1 MSVLLQG
8 SASGQR
14 PVAAQRS
21 TPRAHTTENESA
33 SRPLAPRTPHPARR
47 ARHCSCTARLC
58 AGECAAQR
66 VHMRNGEHRPACCV
80 EFKAYNSLYNITL
93 FSSRHITRW
102 VARRLPTVGFLVL
115 TGQGDTALA
124 FYTAVALPLCTSG
137 FDSCERA
144 QPPSVDPPRRA
155 RSDNYSPFAHTHL
168 TARSR
173 TRLLP
178 VSLRAQPFSGI
189 VRS

>member
-115 TGQGDTALA
+115 TGQGTRRSP
-124 FYTAVALPLCTSG
+124 FTRRWLCLS
-137 FDSCERA
+137 A
-144 QPPSVDPPRRA
+144 PPASTRA
-155 RSDNYSPFAHTHL
+155 REHSRPPL
-168 TARSR
+168 TRRGARGPITIHHSL
-173 TRLLP
+173 TR
-178 VSLRAQPFSGI
+178 I
-189 VRS
+189 